1 MAKTAKDSKI
11 DNIRHSLA
19 HLLAAAV
26 LKRFPKAKLGI
37 GPVIENGF
45 YYDFLINADERGL
58 QRGLTQI
65 KETDLPE
72 IEKEMRRLIR
82 MNLSFTGKKIMPA
95 EAKKLFNDQ
104 QFKLDLIKEFIKE
117 TKTLTAYTIW
127 EKGPRQSASSLRES
141 AIFVDLCKGGHVK
154 NTSEINID
162 AFKLTHVAGAYWRGD
177 EKKPQLQRVYGLAF
191 ETKNGLDDYLKMREE
206 AERRDH
212 KKLGPQLKIFMF
224 HEAAPGMPYW
234 LPNGTLIYNE
244 LINFWRE
251 EHKKRNYHEIISPL
265 LNKKELYITSGH
277 YEHYWE
283 EMFVAKTDESE
294 EYGVKAM
301 NCPNAMVVF
310 GSEPR
315 SYRDLPLRFA
325 DTDTLHRHERSGTL
339 NGLLRVREFRQDDAH
354 CFVSEA
360 QIGDEYKEIFKIVE
374 RFYSVFGLSY
384 SFRLGTRPEKFMG
397 DKKTWDRAEKT
408 LTKILK
414 ESGKKFAILEGDG
427 AFYGPKVDILMKDS
441 IGREWQM
448 GTIQLDFQQPRN
460 FRLEYADKDG
470 GKKTPVAIHRVI
482 YGSLERFIG
491 ILIEHFAGAF
501 PLWLSPVQVAILPL
515 SEKFTEYANDVFAK
529 IRENNI
535 RVEISDSGETLG
547 KRIREAEMKKIPY
560 VLVVGEREETSK
572 TVSVR
577 HYRRGQDGNTS
588 IEKLAEKIKREIAEK
603 VI

>member
-1 MAKTAKDSKI
+1 MAKTIKDSKI

-45 YYDFLINADERGL
+45 YYDFLLPRS
-58 QRGLTQI
+58 LTPD
-65 KETDLPE
+65 DLKE
-72 IEKEMRRLIR
+72 IEREMKKLVSQK
-82 MNLSFTGKKIMPA
+82 LPFSGKKIAPA
-95 EAKKLFNDQ
+95 EAKKLFKDQ
-104 QFKLDLIKEFIKE
+104 QFKLDLIKEFVKE
-117 TKTLTAYTIW
+117 KKSLTAYKT
-127 EKGPRQSASSLRES
+127 GDV
-141 AIFVDLCKGGHVK
+141 FFDLCKGGHVK
-154 NTSEINID
+154 NTSEIKTD

-177 EKKPQLQRVYGLAF
+177 EKNPQLQRVYGLAF
-191 ETKNGLDDYLKMREE
+191 ETKADLDEYLKMREE

-224 HEAAPGMPYW
+224 HETAPGMPYW

-251 EHKKRNYHEIISPL
+251 EHKKRDYHEIISPL
-265 LNKKELYITSGH
+265 LNKKDLYITSGH

-283 EMFVAKTDESE
+283 EMFVAKTEEGE

-354 CFVSEA
+354 CYVSED
-360 QIGDEYKEIFKIVE
+360 QVGDEYKEIFKIVE

-384 SFRLGTRPEKFMG
+384 FFRLGTRPEKFMG
-397 DKKTWDRAEKT
+397 DIKTWDKAEKT

-414 ESGKKFAILEGDG
+414 ESGKKFSILEGDG

-448 GTIQLDFQQPRN
+448 GTIQLDFQQPRR
-460 FRLEYADKDG
+460 FQLEYTDKDG
-470 GKKTPVAIHRVI
+470 GKKTPVVIHRVI
-482 YGSLERFIG
+482 YGSMERFIG

-501 PLWLSPVQVAILPL
+501 PLWLSPIQATILPV
-515 SEKFTEYANDVFAK
+515 SEKFSKYAEK
-529 IRENNI
+529 INEELKKENI
-535 RVEISDSGETLG
+535 RVEITNANETLG
-547 KRIREAEMKKIPY
+547 KRIREAEMQKIPY
-560 VLVVGEREETSK
+560 VLVVGEKEEKSGTI
-572 TVSVR
+572 SVR
-577 HYRRGQDGNTS
+577 KRGKEGLPTDSAFVAEATSAKKAASAKVEEIS
-588 IEKLAEKIKREIAEK
+588 IEEFVKKIKREIRER
-603 VI
+603 VV

>member
-45 YYDFLINADERGL
+45 YYDFLINADE
-58 QRGLTQI
+58 RGLTQI

-354 CFVSEA
+354 CFVSED

>member
-45 YYDFLINADERGL
+45 YYDFLINADE
-58 QRGLTQI
+58 RGLTQI